1 MSNSDEFKR
10 DEIRQCLDI
19 YAEKNDTDLVAY
31 FGDITRE
38 RYQQLSRQLRKRKL
52 RKNILLFLVTYG
64 GDPNAAY
71 RISRAFQECYN
82 TIDKVKDDLPSST
95 CCGGS
100 FTVYVDSICKSAG
113 TIICLGADK
122 LVMSE
127 DSELGPIDVQLR
139 KQDEV
144 GERTSGLTP
153 IQAIQVLETQ
163 SVKLFDRHFRELRN
177 PENLGFSTRMAAGIA
192 SELTIGLLTAVYQQI
207 DPIRL
212 AEVDRSLKISGDYGS
227 RLTNNGNLKDGAI
240 EKLLAKYPSHNF
252 VIDRTEAGELFSI
265 VERPDQELIQIADYL
280 RPIAEWTLDQE
291 SGFVV
296 LLSQEPA
303 TPVDATPSSDAAS
316 PASGTT
322 GASL

>member
-1 MSNSDEFKR
+1 MSNNDEFSSDQIHK
-10 DEIRQCLDI
+10 DLDA

-38 RYQQLSRQLRKRKL
+38 RYRQLNRQLQKRKL
-52 RKNILLFLVTYG
+52 RKNILLFLITYG

-82 TIDKVKDDLPSST
+82 TIDKVKGDLPSSSAGR
-95 CCGGS
+95 GGT

-122 LVMSE
+122 LIMSE
-127 DSELGPIDVQLR
+127 NSELGPIDVQLR

-177 PENLGFSTRMAAGIA
+177 PENLGFSTRMAASIA
-192 SELTIGLLTAVYQQI
+192 SQLTIGLLTAVYQQI

-227 RLTNNGNLKDGAI
+227 RLANNGNLKDGAI

-252 VIDRTEAGELFSI
+252 VIDRSEAGELFSI
-265 VERPDQELIQIADYL
+265 VERPDQELMQIADYL

-296 LLSQEPA
+296 LLSTES
-303 TPVDATPSSDAAS
+303 SSDMV
-316 PASGTT
+316 PPTSGTQE
-322 GASL
+322 